1 MLDAM
6 PPPAKAP
13 TRPLRA
19 DAARN
24 LERVVDA
31 ATDLFAERGLEV
43 GVDEIAARAGVG
55 MGTLYRRFPNK
66 DALIKFLVADLV
78 SQTLLLA
85 DNALAEPD
93 GIGLESLLRGVGELQ
108 AANPGCLTR
117 LWRDGFSP
125 TELEHL
131 RGVLRRLLTRAHE
144 AGAVRPEITVTDVS
158 VLLWSLQQIVTM
170 TVNAAPDAWRR
181 HLDILL
187 AGISPRPRKISHRPL
202 TQHELDAIN
211 DSQS

>member
-1 MLDAM
+1 MLSAM
-6 PPPAKAP
+6 PSS

-24 LERVVDA
+24 LERVVGA
-31 ATDLFAERGLEV
+31 ATDLFATHGLGV

-66 DALIKFLVADLV
+66 EALIKFLVDDLV
-78 SQTLLLA
+78 GQTLLLA
-85 DNALAEPD
+85 DRALAEPGGD
-93 GIGLESLLRGVGELQ
+93 GLDSFLRGVGELQ

-125 TELEHL
+125 DQRAHL
-131 RGVLRRLLTRAHE
+131 RGILRRLLTRAHG
-144 AGAVRPEITVTDVS
+144 AGTVRAEITVTDVS
-158 VLLWSLQQIVTM
+158 VLLWSLQQIVSM
-170 TVNAAPDAWRR
+170 TAHAAPDAWRR

-187 AGISPRPRKISHRPL
+187 SGISPGPRPIAHRPL
-202 TQHELDAIN
+202 TQREAN
-211 DSQS
+211 AAAERQG